1 MKPESRQNSFIL
13 LSQNAVFDAVILG
26 GGINGAC
33 IYDQLCRQGYRALLL
48 DKEDFASGASQTSA
62 MMVWGGLLYLRNL
75 DFPTVLKLCRDRD
88 RMIEDMP
95 DRVDARVLRY
105 LPLRIGGRNKSFM
118 HTALWFYWLI
128 SSLRRER
135 PRSEASF
142 SELDLLKDR
151 LIQGSLTYEEAVLLE
166 SDARF
171 VLQWITQHQNTD
183 GIALNYCSSQGEYN
197 ARDQYWHLDIED
209 RFTGETYHVRSR
221 LIVNCAGVWTDGVN
235 RQFGIQSPVC
245 HALSKGVFLVIRR
258 SHLHETLLVFDL
270 GEHGDV
276 ITLVPW
282 GPVSLWGPTETAVD
296 TIAEG
301 LEVTAQDVAYLWEHY
316 HRRFSKSLKK
326 DDIISFRCGIRPLAV
341 PFGYR
346 SDQYPLDLSRKQKVV
361 TDTEKPWISCYG
373 GKLTGCQSMAQKVVS
388 AASRRLPTP
397 TAKRAPHRPTA
408 ELCRFPGIEG
418 LIPSATFCRD
428 YEPCCT
434 LDDYLRRRTNISQW
448 VSHEG
453 MGLHREN
460 ASVLKEI
467 AAEING
473 GNLSLAEKEVA
484 MYAENVGRRRER
496 ALSGI

>member
-209 RFTGETYHVRSR
+209 RFT
-221 LIVNCAGVWTDGVN
+221 
-235 RQFGIQSPVC
+235 
-245 HALSKGVFLVIRR
+245 
-258 SHLHETLLVFDL
+258 
-270 GEHGDV
+270 
-276 ITLVPW
+276 
-282 GPVSLWGPTETAVD
+282 
-296 TIAEG
+296 
-301 LEVTAQDVAYLWEHY
+301 
-316 HRRFSKSLKK
+316 
-326 DDIISFRCGIRPLAV
+326 
-341 PFGYR
+341 
-346 SDQYPLDLSRKQKVV
+346 
-361 TDTEKPWISCYG
+361 
-373 GKLTGCQSMAQKVVS
+373 
-388 AASRRLPTP
+388 
-397 TAKRAPHRPTA
+397 
-408 ELCRFPGIEG
+408 
-418 LIPSATFCRD
+418 
-428 YEPCCT
+428 
-434 LDDYLRRRTNISQW
+434 
-448 VSHEG
+448 
-453 MGLHREN
+453 
-460 ASVLKEI
+460 
-467 AAEING
+467 
-473 GNLSLAEKEVA
+473 
-484 MYAENVGRRRER
+484 
-496 ALSGI
+496 